1 MNLAV
6 FVLIIVYISLCV
18 VLVGGWAFK
27 EMNYQ
32 EEKRVKGVK
41 GNTKDNDNDF
51 NQGDLL

>member
-32 EEKRVKGVK
+32 EEQ
-41 GNTKDNDNDF
+41 NTRKDTDDF

>member
-32 EEKRVKGVK
+32 EEMRVK
-41 GNTKDNDNDF
+41 GNTNDTNDDF
-51 NQGDLL
+51 NLGDLL

>member
-32 EEKRVKGVK
+32 DETHNKQ
-41 GNTKDNDNDF
+41 NTKDNDNDF

>member
-32 EEKRVKGVK
+32 EEQ
-41 GNTKDNDNDF
+41 NTKDNDNDF